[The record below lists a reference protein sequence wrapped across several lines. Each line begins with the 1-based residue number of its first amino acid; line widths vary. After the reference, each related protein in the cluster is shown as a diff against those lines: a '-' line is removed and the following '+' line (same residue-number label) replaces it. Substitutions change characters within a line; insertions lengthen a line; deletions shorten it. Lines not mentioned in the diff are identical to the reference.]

1 MKYNFPSQKRLF
13 KNKGEA
19 WKKEHLDTIENII
32 LMKDSPIRTSMKQK
46 LRNFNSYLGHIS
58 ITEYQKEL
66 NPNGLKNL
74 YLPDDIQH
82 YPIAVPYLNVLIG
95 EEFDRRFEWKAI
107 VTNPNSISRIEEDK
121 RDMLKQKI
129 SEIIQNEEID
139 EEQAEEEM
147 KNFLNYLNFEY
158 QDVREKRCN
167 LLLKHFIK
175 ELDIKLKFNTGFKN
189 VNLVSEEGYIAEVV
203 NGNPTIE
210 VLDPKKTFVLRSGSS
225 NRYEDADIIVIY
237 DHWSPGQVQDR
248 YYKYLKDKET
258 KWLDD
263 GCGSGGKN
271 NIDTY
276 HGDSDLDR
284 DERGI
289 NIMRNEMVDDML
301 NLADLNMDNRPYNS
315 GEVVDEYGNVRVIRL
330 FWRSK
335 KLIKRVKFYDESGE
349 PQYDYFSESYVPNKD
364 LGEEV
369 EDYWVSQWW
378 EGVKV
383 GEDIYPYIRP
393 REIQYNK
400 FSDPGYNHPGIVGQI
415 YNTGGLRAT
424 SMMDRA
430 MPYQLLYDATFHR
443 LNDALSKFFGS
454 LPVVD
459 MAEIPEGWDITKWLY
474 FARKAGIAVKDSFK
488 EGKKGQAMGKL
499 AGGLS
504 GSQNMMN
511 QAGLGDFIQQQINI
525 LSFVETQMG
534 RIIGV
539 PPQRLGEIA
548 NRETVGGVERAVTQ
562 SSFITNE
569 LYKIHDN
576 VKKRVLTLLIETCKV
591 AFKDNH
597 QKFQYI
603 GDDYT
608 SQIFETDDEFLEEE
622 FGILVDNDNDLSQL
636 EQKLEGLLQAA
647 IQNQMIKFSDVMK
660 FYTSSS
666 MGEKQR
672 IIEKSEQE
680 TIARQEQQAQ
690 REQEMNQAG
699 LQQQAQIEEQRMA
712 REDQYHQDNMSIQKY
727 KTDEDNLTKRMQ
739 IGISSEDGNSTE
751 ENTAKLE
758 LEYKKHEDELMF
770 KMRDLDEKIRNN
782 KSKEKLEDKKIN
794 KMSVNKPVTKK

>member
-13 KNKGEA
+13 KNKGES
-19 WKKEHLDTIENII
+19 WKKEHLDWVEEII
-32 LMKDSPIRTSMKQK
+32 MMRDSPIRLGIKQK
-46 LRNFNSYLGHIS
+46 LRNFNSYLGHIDVA
-58 ITEYQKEL
+58 EYTREL

-74 YLPDDIQH
+74 YLPDNIQH

-107 VTNPNSISRIEEDK
+107 VTNPNSISRIEEEK
-121 RDMLKQKI
+121 KKMLKEKI
-129 SEIIQNEEID
+129 AKIVTD
-139 EEQAEEEM
+139 ENIAEDQVEEEM
-147 KNFLNYLNFEY
+147 KNFLYYLNFEY

-175 ELDIKLKFNTGFKN
+175 ELDLKLKFNTGFKY

-203 NGNPTIE
+203 NGNPVIE
-210 VLDPKKTFVLRSGSS
+210 VLDPKKTFVLKSGNS

-248 YYKYLKDKET
+248 YYKYLKDKDT
-258 KWLDD
+258 KWLD
-263 GCGSGGKN
+263 SGTG
-271 NIDTY
+271 DTY
-276 HGDSDLDR
+276 SGFNGSDLER

-289 NIMRNEMVDDML
+289 NILRNQMVDDML
-301 NLADLNMDNRPYNS
+301 NISDLNINS
-315 GEVVDEYGNVRVIRL
+315 TNNSVNTDQPVDEFGNIRVIRL

-335 KLIKRVKFYDESGE
+335 KMIKRVKFYDENGG
-349 PQYDYFSESYVPNKD
+349 PQFDYFSESYVANKD

-369 EDYWVSQWW
+369 EEYWVSQWW

-383 GEDIYPYIRP
+383 GKDIYPYIRP

-415 YNTGGLRAT
+415 YNTGNLKAT

-459 MAEIPEGWDITKWLY
+459 MAEVPEGWDITKWLY

-504 GSQNMMN
+504 GSANMMN

-591 AFKDNH
+591 AFKDNPV
-597 QKFQYI
+597 KFQYI

-608 SQIFETDDEFLEEE
+608 AQIFEIDDDFLEEE
-622 FGILVDNDNDLSQL
+622 FGILIDNDNDLSKL
-636 EQKLEGLLQAA
+636 EQQLEGLLQAA
-647 IQNQMIKFSDVMK
+647 IQSQMVKFSDVMK

-672 IIEKSEQE
+672 LIEKSEEDTLKRQQE
-680 TIARQEQQAQ
+680 QMQAEQQQAQ
-690 REQEMNQAG
+690 AQ
-699 LQQQAQIEEQRMA
+699 LQQNAQIEEQRMA
-712 REDQYHQDNMSIQKY
+712 REDQRHQDNLSIQKY
-727 KTDEDNLTKRMQ
+727 TVDENNLTKRMQ
-739 IGISSEDGNSTE
+739 IGIDSEDAESGRDNS
-751 ENTAKLE
+751 ADLE
-758 LEYKKHEDELMF
+758 FQYKKHEDELLM
-770 KMRDLDEKIRNN
+770 KMKDIDEKIRNN
-782 KSKEKLEDKKIN
+782 KAKEKLEDKKIN
-794 KMSVNKPVTKK
+794 KMSVSKPAVKK